1 MNYNYV
7 YLYSGHS
14 AMLIMDS
21 EGYISIYNLPELKLV
36 YKENCVDASDA
47 VYVAYHMTYH
57 MTYHDNTYVLNT

>member
-1 MNYNYV
+1 
-7 YLYSGHS
+7 
-14 AMLIMDS
+14 MLIMDS

-57 MTYHDNTYVLNT
+57 MTYYDNTYVLNT